1 MTLEELQKKLDDK
14 SLDPSRLDRKQRSI
28 IDELIKRGELK
39 GPNIKELQAE
49 RNAAARAIARK
60 EEFHADPIAA
70 ALEAEDSFF
79 KGRPTAELAGDLSGS
94 IAPYVAMRKKIFGAA
109 KNGTLW
115 QKGPGKFLQSA
126 TRVADKLPGKW
137 GKIIGGALKLV
148 ARTADVPAKVWAS
161 PLGKAEIYSVLGGSA
176 GAGAGS
182 ITYDMLNE
190 QAGVTIANSIT
201 DAFRDMPQK
210 EIDQDILKN
219 AFEATK
225 YAAMWNAGAAALT
238 PFILGPLGKGVG
250 KLFGTKGEKAVR
262 LSEYAKEKGLPLPL
276 MTGIKDGVLT
286 NLGTGYFKTV
296 GVFPFVSG
304 IGRKSLQGAE
314 QEASKQ
320 YLEGLVKFAPL
331 MKTAALSSS
340 IYNQAAKTFADHVAV
355 IGSKYQA
362 FERFAEAAGNPRVI
376 GLDKTSKAAK
386 EMVENYRQMFPDIQS
401 ALDTQRRLGRSI
413 GDLDI
418 KAIEKHLTDAG
429 DPLNL
434 FIKSIVAVG
443 ENGKITPKE
452 YGGIMKMLNR
462 AIEGSNL
469 QIPNKTVWALREA
482 LEVDLNS
489 FGAKLTKDNFLKDDV
504 IKEGYEQMVKQSGKE
519 FADADMAYKIG
530 QGTQLYSK
538 LKEANSAFSSIMG
551 FYTKQT
557 LPSHFKRFDT
567 TLFTGRGVNGILGKE
582 SIPRDQMFKSMA
594 RDVFASNSEDAIF
607 QFKRIIGA
615 EGPNATKNGKQLFEA
630 AKARYMFNA
639 FFSAFDS
646 AGSPQAKSIFND
658 VAMDASVKSGN
669 KYMADAMEEFGG
681 AAQQRYRNFSIEDV
695 RLNNGIYDVSKIR
708 FGVDD
713 IADFNINKFMDNL
726 GIGKA
731 TEDLGRDKMAA
742 IIGKGKPLDDFY
754 KFTDYMKAISDIA
767 ISDTSTFLQ
776 RRFTLSGG
784 KGVLTGVVIGG
795 GMGAVNPLAPL
806 VFLMLARKAGSML
819 TDPVALRY
827 LNDAL
832 SVDEQLK
839 ILKGQKI
846 RGQTYGRGAVPKWT
860 AAGLTQKREAFARL
874 WNYMADEDKDMPRI
888 NPKMIDPIK
897 IQEFLLSQP
906 FESPKPRYDDNTL
919 PKKTI
924 ESMFSEDFT
933 GSSGNVVKDNQIV
946 DYVRSTVGHEIESDV
961 DQESREVEAERAS
974 ITEGME
980 LENPVQSPPNTGQAG
995 QAGQQVN
1002 AQQFQ
1007 ALFPND
1013 PTGAAIAQRAT
1024 RRA

>member
-1 MTLEELQKKLDDK
+1 MATIKELQKKLDDK
-14 SLDPSRLDRKQRSI
+14 SIDPNKLSREQRQI

-39 GPNIKELQAE
+39 GPSMGQLKNQ
-49 RNAAARAIARK
+49 RDTAAQAIARE
-60 EEFHADPIAA
+60 EEFYADPIAA
-70 ALEAEDSFF
+70 ALKAEDSMF
-79 KGRPTAELAGDLSGS
+79 KGRPTAELAGDLTGS
-94 IAPYVAMRKKIFGAA
+94 IAPFVTMRKKIFGAA

-126 TRVADKLPGKW
+126 TKVADKLPGRW
-137 GKIIGGALKLV
+137 GKIVGGALKLV
-148 ARTADVPAKVWAS
+148 GRTADLPTKVWAS

-210 EIDQDILKN
+210 EIDQDIVKN
-219 AFEATK
+219 ALEATK

-238 PFILGPLGKGVG
+238 PFIIGPLGKGVG

-262 LSEYAKEKGLPLPL
+262 LSEYTNEKGLPLPL

-296 GVFPFVSG
+296 GVFPFVSP
-304 IGRKSLQGAE
+304 IGRRALQGAE

-320 YLEGLVKFAPL
+320 YLEGLVKYAPL

-340 IYNQAAKTFADHVAV
+340 IYNQAAKTFSDHAAV

-362 FERFAEAAGNPRVI
+362 FEKFAEAAGNPRVI
-376 GLDKTSKAAK
+376 GLDKTVKAARS
-386 EMVENYRQMFPDIQS
+386 MIDDYRQMFPDIPGYAQ
-401 ALDTQRRLGRSI
+401 GI
-413 GDLDI
+413 GDLDK
-418 KAIEKHLTDAG
+418 KAIEKYLTDAG

-434 FIKSIVAVG
+434 FMKSVVAIG
-443 ENGKITPKE
+443 ENGRITPKE

-469 QIPNKTVWALREA
+469 QIPKDMVWSLREA

-504 IKEGYEQMVKQSGKE
+504 LKEGYEQMVKQSGKE
-519 FADADMAYKIG
+519 FADGDMAYKIG
-530 QGTQLYSK
+530 QGEQLYTK
-538 LKEANSAFSSIMG
+538 LKEANATFSSIMG
-551 FYTKQT
+551 FYTKQS
-557 LPSHFKRFDT
+557 LPSRLKKFDSN
-567 TLFTGRGVNGILGKE
+567 LFTGRGVNGILGKE
-582 SIPRDQMFKSMA
+582 SIPRDQMFAAMS
-594 RDVFASNSEDAIF
+594 RDVFQSNSPDAIY

-615 EGPNATKNGKQLFEA
+615 EGPNATKNGKALYDA
-630 AKARYMFNA
+630 AKAKYMFNA

-646 AGSPQAKSIFND
+646 AGSPQAKSIFRD

-681 AAQQRYRNFSIEDV
+681 AAQQRYRGFSIEDV
-695 RLNNGIYDVSKIR
+695 RMNNGIYDVSKIR
-708 FGVDD
+708 FGRDD
-713 IADFNINKFMDNL
+713 IAQFNINKFMDNL

-742 IIGKGKPLDDFY
+742 LIGKGKPLDDFY

-767 ISDTSTFLQ
+767 VSDTSTFLQ

-784 KGVLTGVVIGG
+784 KGVLSGVVVGG
-795 GMGAVNPLAPL
+795 AMGAVNPLAPL
-806 VFLMLARKAGSML
+806 VFLLLAQKAGRML

-827 LNDAL
+827 MNDAL

-846 RGQTYGRGAVPKWT
+846 RGQTYGRSIETGITSPSKFLT
-860 AAGLTQKREAFARL
+860 RAGLTQKREALARL

-888 NPKMIDPIK
+888 DPKTIDPIK
-897 IQEFLLSQP
+897 IQEFLLSRG
-906 FESPKPRYDDNTL
+906 FENPKPIYDNNTL

-924 ESMFSEDFT
+924 EAMFAQDFT
-933 GSSGNVVKDNQIV
+933 GSSGNVEKDNEIV
-946 DYVRSTVGHEIESDV
+946 DYIQSTARHEVESDA
-961 DQESREVEAERAS
+961 DQESREVEAERVS
-974 ITEGME
+974 VTEGME
-980 LENPVQSPPNTGQAG
+980 LENPVQGSPNTGQT
-995 QAGQQVN
+995 GQQVN

-1013 PTGAAIAQRAT
+1013 PTGAAIAQRGT